1 MPQSNLPQTPA
12 PLQVVQLTDA
22 HLFADAGGTLL
33 GMNTR
38 DSLRHVV
45 EQVRREQPH
54 LDLLL
59 CTGDLSQDGSVASYE
74 AFRQLTA
81 VLGAPSRWLPGNHD
95 EARVMAQVAQGSD
108 LVRAV
113 TDLGAWRI
121 VMLNSNVPD
130 ATHGWLGDDQLAILD
145 QALAGAGERHC
156 LVCLHHQPV
165 DVGCAWIAPIGL
177 RNADEL
183 WERLRSYPQ
192 MKAVLWGHIHQPWD
206 ELREGIR
213 LLATPSTCIQ
223 FAPCSEDFQ
232 VSEEQPGYRWLRL
245 HADGRVESGVER
257 ARDFAVKLDFNS
269 PGY

>member
-1 MPQSNLPQTPA
+1 
-12 PLQVVQLTDA
+12 VVQLTDA

-74 AFRQLTA
+74 AFRRLTA
-81 VLGAPSRWLPGNHD
+81 PLEVPTRWLPGNHD
-95 EARVMAQVAQGSD
+95 EALVMARVAQGSD
-108 LVRAV
+108 LVQVV
-113 TDLGAWRI
+113 TDIGAWRI
-121 VMLNSNVPD
+121 VLLNSAVPD
-130 ATHGWLGDDQLAILD
+130 ATHGWLADEQLALLD
-145 QALAGAGERHC
+145 QALAGTGERHC

-183 WERLRSYPQ
+183 WKHLRGYPQ
-192 MKAVLWGHIHQPWD
+192 VKAVLWGHIHQPWD
-206 ELREGIR
+206 EVRDGLR
-213 LLATPSTCIQ
+213 LLASPSTCIQ
-223 FAPCSEDFQ
+223 FAARSEEFQ

-245 HADGRVESGVER
+245 HADGRIESGFER
-257 ARDFAVKLDFNS
+257 ARDFEVKLDFNS